1 LRIMSTAD
9 PLLQPFQLK
18 HLRLKNRII
27 STSHEPAYSEDGL
40 PKERYRLYHE
50 EKAKGGIAM
59 TMFGGSTL
67 VAPDSPPVFGNLYA
81 GNDKIIPY
89 FQEMADGVHKHGAAL
104 MCQITHLG
112 RRSVSNA
119 GDWLPIVAPSCVR
132 EEVHRG
138 FPKIMEDSDIRR
150 IVKAY
155 GAAAK
160 RCQLGGLDGVEIE
173 AYGHLFDAFWM
184 KRTNF
189 RTDRYGGSL
198 ENRVRFSLEVLEE
211 IRKQVGNDYIVGI
224 RMVFDEGLDEN
235 LAGGL
240 RLEEGLKIGEML
252 VSTGGLDFINI
263 IKGHIDTEEGESLV
277 LPSMGIPAAP
287 YLEFAGAIKREF
299 DLPVFHATRINEVAT
314 ARHALREN
322 LLDMVGMTRAHMAD
336 PYIVAKIES
345 GEEER
350 IRPCVGMG
358 YCLDRLYENNDAL
371 CAHNPATG
379 REKTMPHF
387 VPKTSGSVRKIIVIG
402 AGPSGLEAAR
412 VCAERGHSVVLFEAN
427 DRPGG
432 QLLLAAKI
440 ERRREIIGIVDWL
453 FAEVQRLG
461 VEMRFNCYAEA
472 SEILAENPE
481 VVIVATGGLPNTE
494 FLREGA
500 DLVVPSWDI
509 LAGSVKPK
517 NNILLFDDNGQH
529 PGISCAEFLVKRA
542 SHPGINLEYVTPE
555 RTIAPDVGGTNYPA
569 YLTALYENEVRI
581 TLNHRLTEVRRNTS
595 GLVATLYNEYTHS
608 NIERTFEQIVVE
620 HGTLPLDELYFELRE
635 QSSNCGEIDLEALIS
650 GNTQNLVNNPEG
662 NFQLFRVGDAI
673 ASRNVHSAIYDSLRL
688 CKDL

>member
-1 LRIMSTAD
+1 MSTAD

-81 GNDKIIPY
+81 GNDKIIPH

-184 KRTNF
+184 KRTNL

-345 GEEER
+345 GEEDQ

-387 VPKTSGSVRKIIVIG
+387 VPKTSGSVQKIVVIG

-412 VCAERGHSVVLFEAN
+412 VCAKRGHSVVLFEAN

-453 FAEVQRLG
+453 FAEVQRLS
-461 VEMRFNCYAEA
+461 VEIRFNCYAEA

-517 NNILLFDDNGQH
+517 NIILLFDDNGQH
-529 PGISCAEFLVKRA
+529 PGISCAEFLVTRA
-542 SHPGINLEYVTPE
+542 SHPGTNLEYVTPE

>member
-1 LRIMSTAD
+1 MSTAD

-138 FPKIMEDSDIRR
+138 FPKIMEESDIRR

-173 AYGHLFDAFWM
+173 AYGHLLDAFWM

-235 LAGGL
+235 IAGGL

-252 VSTGGLDFINI
+252 VETGALDFINI

-299 DLPVFHATRINEVAT
+299 NLPVFHATRINEVAS
-314 ARHALREN
+314 ARYALREN
-322 LLDMVGMTRAHMAD
+322 LLDLVGMTRAHMAD
-336 PYIVAKIES
+336 PYIVKKIES
-345 GEEER
+345 GKENL

-387 VPKTSGSVRKIIVIG
+387 VPQTSGSLRKVVVIG

-440 ERRREIIGIVDWL
+440 KRRREIIGIVDWL
-453 FAEVQRLG
+453 FTEVQRLG
-461 VEMRFNCYAEA
+461 VEMRFNCYTEA
-472 SEILAENPE
+472 SEILAKMPD

-494 FLREGA
+494 FLREGS

-517 NNILLFDDNGQH
+517 KNILLFDDNGQH
-529 PGISCAEFLVKRA
+529 PGISCAEFLAKRD
-542 SHPGINLEYVTPE
+542 SHLGTNLEYVTPE

-569 YLTALYENEVRI
+569 YLTALYENEVKI

-608 NIERTFEQIVVE
+608 NIERTVEQIVVE

-635 QSSNCGEIDLEALIS
+635 QSSNGGEIDLEALIS
-650 GNTQNLVNNPEG
+650 GKAQNLVNNSEG
-662 NFQLFRVGDAI
+662 KFQLFRVGDAV

>member
-1 LRIMSTAD
+1 MSTDD

-138 FPKIMEDSDIRR
+138 FPKIMEESDIRR

-173 AYGHLFDAFWM
+173 AYGHLLDAFWM

-235 LAGGL
+235 IAGGL

-252 VSTGGLDFINI
+252 VETGALDFINI

-299 DLPVFHATRINEVAT
+299 NLPVFHATRINEVAS
-314 ARHALREN
+314 ARYALREN
-322 LLDMVGMTRAHMAD
+322 LLDLVGMTRAHMAD
-336 PYIVAKIES
+336 PYIVKKIES
-345 GEEER
+345 GKEDL

-387 VPKTSGSVRKIIVIG
+387 VPQTSGSLRKVVVIG

-440 ERRREIIGIVDWL
+440 KRRREIIGIVDWL
-453 FAEVQRLG
+453 FTEVQRLG
-461 VEMRFNCYAEA
+461 VEIRFNCYTEA
-472 SEILAENPE
+472 SEILAKMPD

-494 FLREGA
+494 FLREGS

-517 NNILLFDDNGQH
+517 KNILLFDDNGQH
-529 PGISCAEFLVKRA
+529 PGISCAEFLAKRD
-542 SHPGINLEYVTPE
+542 SHLGTNLEYVTPE

-569 YLTALYENEVRI
+569 YLTALYENEVKI

-608 NIERTFEQIVVE
+608 NIERTVEQIVVE

-635 QSSNCGEIDLEALIS
+635 QSSNGGEIDLEALIS
-650 GNTQNLVNNPEG
+650 GKAQNLVNNSEG
-662 NFQLFRVGDAI
+662 KFQLFRVGDAV

>member
-1 LRIMSTAD
+1 MSTDD

-138 FPKIMEDSDIRR
+138 FPKIMEESDIRR

-173 AYGHLFDAFWM
+173 AYGHLLDAFWM

-235 LAGGL
+235 IAGGL

-252 VSTGGLDFINI
+252 VETGALDFINI

-299 DLPVFHATRINEVAT
+299 NLPVFHATRINEVAS
-314 ARHALREN
+314 ARYALREN
-322 LLDMVGMTRAHMAD
+322 LLDLVGMTRAHMAD
-336 PYIVAKIES
+336 PYIVKKIES
-345 GEEER
+345 GKEDL

-387 VPKTSGSVRKIIVIG
+387 VPQTSGSLRKVVVIG

-453 FAEVQRLG
+453 FTEVQRLG
-461 VEMRFNCYAEA
+461 VEMRFNCYTEA
-472 SEILAENPE
+472 SEILAKMPD

-494 FLREGA
+494 FLREGS

-517 NNILLFDDNGQH
+517 KNILLFDDNGQH
-529 PGISCAEFLVKRA
+529 PGISCAEFLAKRD
-542 SHPGINLEYVTPE
+542 SHLGTNLEYVTPE

-569 YLTALYENEVRI
+569 YLTALYENEVKI

-608 NIERTFEQIVVE
+608 NIERTVEQIVVE

-635 QSSNCGEIDLEALIS
+635 QSSNGGEIDLEALIS
-650 GNTQNLVNNPEG
+650 GKAQNLVNNSEG
-662 NFQLFRVGDAI
+662 KFQLFRVGDAV